1 MNAMQIQQFRS
12 ETPGVEHRTHFN
24 NAGAALMPQPV
35 IDAVKQHFQL
45 EIEIGGYEAEAA
57 ARVQIEDFYTQM
69 GRFLNCQAHNIA
81 YAANATDAYTRALS
95 AIAFEKGDVILTT
108 KNDYVSNQ
116 IAFLELQKR
125 FGVQLIRAEDL
136 PEGGVDIDSV
146 RSLIQKQGPKLVA
159 VTHVPTN
166 SGLVQAIAAI
176 GQICKEQDVW
186 YLVDACQ
193 SAGQLPLDVQEIQ
206 CDFLSATFRKFLRGP
221 RGAGFLFVSD
231 KALKAGLEP
240 LFVDLL
246 SATWIASDDYEVRP
260 DARRFEIWERP
271 HALMLGSKACVEY
284 ALNIGVKQ
292 IEQRV
297 KYLADLCRQKL
308 NAIPGIEN
316 LDKGSERCGITTY
329 AVTGW
334 HPNAIKT
341 TLAAQAINVS
351 TLLLNSALIDF
362 KEKGA
367 DWALRVSPHYY
378 NTAAEIDTLSEVLS
392 ELMPKR

>member
-1 MNAMQIQQFRS
+1 MNVMQIQQFRS

-81 YAANATDAYTRALS
+81 YAANATDAYNRALS

-146 RSLIQKQGPKLVA
+146 RSLIQQQGPKLVA

-297 KYLADLCRQKL
+297 KHLADLCRQKL

-378 NTAAEIDTLSEVLS
+378 NTEAEIDTLSEVLS

>member
-1 MNAMQIQQFRS
+1 
-12 ETPGVEHRTHFN
+12 
-24 NAGAALMPQPV
+24 
-35 IDAVKQHFQL
+35 
-45 EIEIGGYEAEAA
+45 
-57 ARVQIEDFYTQM
+57 
-69 GRFLNCQAHNIA
+69 
-81 YAANATDAYTRALS
+81 
-95 AIAFEKGDVILTT
+95 
-108 KNDYVSNQ
+108 
-116 IAFLELQKR
+116 
-125 FGVQLIRAEDL
+125 
-136 PEGGVDIDSV
+136 
-146 RSLIQKQGPKLVA
+146 
-159 VTHVPTN
+159 
-166 SGLVQAIAAI
+166 
-176 GQICKEQDVW
+176 
-186 YLVDACQ
+186 
-193 SAGQLPLDVQEIQ
+193 
-206 CDFLSATFRKFLRGP
+206 
-221 RGAGFLFVSD
+221 
-231 KALKAGLEP
+231 
-240 LFVDLL
+240 
-246 SATWIASDDYEVRP
+246 
-260 DARRFEIWERP
+260 
-271 HALMLGSKACVEY
+271 MLGSKACVEY